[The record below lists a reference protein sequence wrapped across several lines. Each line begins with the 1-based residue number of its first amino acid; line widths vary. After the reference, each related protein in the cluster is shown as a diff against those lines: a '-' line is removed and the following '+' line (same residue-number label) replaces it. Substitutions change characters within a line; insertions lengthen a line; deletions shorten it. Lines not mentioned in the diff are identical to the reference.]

1 MTNRQLAIKV
11 IRRLHKAGHQA
22 LLAGGCVRDMILNR
36 AAKDYDVATDAR
48 PKEVIRLFART
59 RKIGAKFGVVMVLD
73 GNQQVEV
80 ATFRT
85 ESGYADGR
93 HPDKVE
99 FATAK
104 ADAARRDFTINGMFY
119 DPIEKKVLDFVGGQ
133 ADLAR
138 GVIRTIGKPHERFG
152 EDYLRMLRAVRFS
165 TRLGFGI
172 EEHTWAAI
180 RKFAKNIT
188 KISGERIAMELE
200 ATLAD
205 SNRRRGAE
213 LLLEST
219 LAEAIFAPMHG
230 EKARLGVEVVGRLR
244 KNVDFPLA
252 LAGLFAAFDTNCVL
266 KTVET
271 LKLSGAHRK
280 HLKFLLESR
289 GRLLDA
295 DMSLAQLKLVVGEP
309 YFWDL
314 YDLQW
319 AIQRASSATIAPLV
333 TIRNRAQQLRG
344 SQLRPKPLIDG
355 RELIGLGVPPGP
367 MVGLAGREMYIAQLG
382 EQITTAR
389 QARLWVNNWLRKHRN
404 LQ

>member
-1 MTNRQLAIKV
+1 
-11 IRRLHKAGHQA
+11 
-22 LLAGGCVRDMILNR
+22 MILNR
-36 AAKDYDVATDAR
+36 AAKDYDVATGAR
-48 PKEVIRLFART
+48 PEEVVKLFART

-73 GNQQVEV
+73 RNQQVEV

-119 DPIEKKVLDFVGGQ
+119 DPVEKKILDFVGGQ

-172 EEHTWAAI
+172 EDDTWAAI
-180 RKFAKNIT
+180 GKFAKNIT

-205 SNRRRGAE
+205 TNRRCGA
-213 LLLEST
+213 LMLVESG
-219 LAEAIFAPMHG
+219 LAGVIFAGMHG
-230 EKARLGVEVVGRLR
+230 GDAQFGIEVVGYLR

-252 LAGLFAAFDTNCVL
+252 LAGLFAAF
-266 KTVET
+266 ET
-271 LKLSGAHRK
+271 DDVVKSVGVLKLSGAHRK

-295 DMSLAQLKLVVGEP
+295 DMALAQLKLVVGEP

-333 TIRNRAQQLRG
+333 AVRNRARQLKG
-344 SQLRPKPLIDG
+344 SHLRPKPLLDG
-355 RELIGLGVPPGP
+355 RELIGLGVRPGP
-367 MVGLAGREMYIAQLG
+367 MVGLASREMYIAQLG
-382 EQITTAR
+382 EQITTAD
-389 QARLWVNNWLRKHRN
+389 QARLWVADWLKKHRN

>member
-1 MTNRQLAIKV
+1 MTNRQPAIKV
-11 IRRLHKAGHQA
+11 IRRLHRAGHEA

-48 PKEVIRLFART
+48 PEEVIRLFGRT

-73 GNQQVEV
+73 RNQQVEV

-138 GVIRTIGKPHERFG
+138 GVIRTIGKPHDRFG

-180 RKFAKNIT
+180 RKLANKIT

-200 ATLAD
+200 ATFAD
-205 SNRRRGAE
+205 SNRRCGAE
-213 LLLEST
+213 MLVQSG
-219 LAEAIFAPMHG
+219 LAGAIFPDMHG
-230 EKARLGVEVVGRLR
+230 RQARLGVEVVGYLR

-252 LAGLFAAFDTNCVL
+252 LAGLFAAFDTDDVVKAVGLL
-266 KTVET
+266 KP
-271 LKLSGAHRK
+271 SGAHRK

-295 DMSLAQLKLVVGEP
+295 DMALAQLKLVVGEP

-333 TIRNRAQQLRG
+333 AIRNRAGQLKG

-367 MVGLAGREMYIAQLG
+367 MVGLASREMYIAQLG
-382 EQITTAR
+382 EQITTTGQAR
-389 QARLWVNNWLRKHRN
+389 QWVANWLKKHRN